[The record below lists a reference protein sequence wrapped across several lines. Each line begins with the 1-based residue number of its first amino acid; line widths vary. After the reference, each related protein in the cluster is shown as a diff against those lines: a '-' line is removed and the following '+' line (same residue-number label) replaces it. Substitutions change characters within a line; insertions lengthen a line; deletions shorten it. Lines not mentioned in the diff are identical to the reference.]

1 MGVQWVLCGILSG
14 HIYVDKVDFDRVWC
28 AQIAEK
34 NAPSVFDVNKEPAP
48 EPAKKPPEPEIVSKW
63 TLVDY
68 DNEEAPMPEECVD
81 TPCNVLSKCALQ
93 DTAG

>member
-1 MGVQWVLCGILSG
+1 MDG
-14 HIYVDKVDFDRVWC
+14 FC

-48 EPAKKPPEPEIVSKW
+48 EPAKKPSEPQIVSKW

-68 DNEEAPMPEECVD
+68 DNEEAPADEEYVHV
-81 TPCNVLSKCALQ
+81 PLVL
-93 DTAG
+93 